1 MPAIR
6 IWLPS
11 VRYFGKR
18 KNTAMGR
25 SQKAISS
32 LAHFCEGRLFMRVS
46 SPVASYASPRQPA
59 REQQQQDDH
68 RDVNDE
74 GSDLRRVIFA
84 GDVEHAEY
92 QRGDQRALNRA
103 GPANRDDEQEVHHVF
118 ERERGVEAQHIDPE
132 PAAQPRQARA
142 EGEGQAEHAV
152 DVDAE
157 PRRGLLVVH
166 RRAYLG
172 AETRAL
178 DEPSERERDRDDDRD
193 EEEPIRAEIEAENVN
208 LAAQKL

>member
-92 QRGDQRALNRA
+92 QRGDQRALDCA
-103 GPANRDDEQEVHHVF
+103 GPANPGWLPSD
-118 ERERGVEAQHIDPE
+118 
-132 PAAQPRQARA
+132 ARIWA
-142 EGEGQAEHAV
+142 TKQVRSMSQVSASVIATTT
-152 DVDAE
+152 AMRKSRYE
-157 PRRGLLVVH
+157 PRSRP
-166 RRAYLG
+166 R
-172 AETRAL
+172 T
-178 DEPSERERDRDDDRD
+178 
-193 EEEPIRAEIEAENVN
+193 
-208 LAAQKL
+208 